1 MNMCEHEDVPPL
13 RGVRVVTLAVNVPG
27 PVAAARLH
35 ALGASVTKVEPPGG
49 DPLEAVSLAW
59 YHELRAGQEVVRLDL
74 KQPEDRAALDDLL
87 GRADLLLTASRPAAL
102 DRLGLAWPGLH
113 ARFPR
118 LAWVAIVGHAAP
130 HADASG
136 HDLTYAASVGLLDPP
151 RLPRTLLADLAGAEQ
166 AVSAALALLYA
177 RERGQDADYAE
188 APLAEAA
195 RSFAPPLRH
204 GLTQP
209 GGPLNGG
216 LPAYNVYRASEGWI
230 AVAALEP
237 HFRERLQRE
246 LELERLDAEALRHA
260 FRRHSAAYWEAWGLE
275 RDLPVSALRE

>member
-1 MNMCEHEDVPPL
+1 MREHEDAPPL

-27 PVAAARLH
+27 PVATARLR

-49 DPLEAVSLAW
+49 DPLEAVSPAW
-59 YHELRAGQEVVRLDL
+59 YHELCMGQEVARLDL
-74 KQPEDRAALDDLL
+74 KQTEGRATLNDLL

-102 DRLGLAWPGLH
+102 DRLGLTWPRLH
-113 ARFPR
+113 ERFPR
-118 LAWVAIVGHAAP
+118 LARVAIVGHAAP
-130 HADASG
+130 HSDAPG
-136 HDLTYAASVGLLDPP
+136 HDLTYAAAVGLLDPP
-151 RLPRTLLADLAGAEQ
+151 RLPRTLLVDLAGAER

-177 RERGQDADYAE
+177 RERGGDAGYADVS
-188 APLAEAA
+188 LAEAA
-195 RSFAPPLRH
+195 RNFADPLRH

-216 LPAYNVYRASEGWI
+216 LPAYNVYRAEEGWI

-246 LELERLDAEALRHA
+246 FALERLDAEALQHVLRQ
-260 FRRHSAAYWEAWGLE
+260 HSAAYWEAWGLE
-275 RDLPVSALRE
+275 RDLPVAALRE